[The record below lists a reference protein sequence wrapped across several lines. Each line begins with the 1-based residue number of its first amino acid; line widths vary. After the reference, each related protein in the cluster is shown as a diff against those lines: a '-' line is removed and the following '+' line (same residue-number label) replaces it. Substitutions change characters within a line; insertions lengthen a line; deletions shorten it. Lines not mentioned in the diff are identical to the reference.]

1 MIKLIRTKDYKR
13 VLQKLQ
19 MSLQEENV
27 ETGTMYKMLVFG
39 EGLEKIEGV
48 IFNHDQFVR
57 DLKDRREV
65 LYVFRNFNPF
75 SVDELVHI
83 AEKYL
88 LEGNPLRIVFLSP
101 TMEVP
106 PELEPYVDV
115 EEDYFP
121 SPEEVQ
127 GPPYVEGLT
136 LAELKKINLLSLN
149 PTEYREKIL
158 KKSGGVLELL
168 KPTEVDAPIGLGEV
182 LEVIKA
188 MKGKGKGVL
197 LMGVPGTGKT
207 LIAKNLAK
215 EDTVVRFNFS
225 AVYSKYVGE
234 SERKL
239 RETLKLIEQFGE
251 CYLFLDEFEKALAT
265 GQGDSGVSKRL
276 LGEFLSWLE
285 DRKAKQ
291 YLIATMNDLTHLPL
305 ELIRPGRWDFIFGL
319 TPPPQYVRNQ
329 IVDYY
334 ARKYGL
340 PFDTKLSETENI
352 TPADIATFYR
362 VGAVVGLEKAE
373 TLIKLTKDLY
383 PRFDEIL
390 EQVRRHS
397 VPVWD

>member
-383 PRFDEIL
+383 PRFDKIL